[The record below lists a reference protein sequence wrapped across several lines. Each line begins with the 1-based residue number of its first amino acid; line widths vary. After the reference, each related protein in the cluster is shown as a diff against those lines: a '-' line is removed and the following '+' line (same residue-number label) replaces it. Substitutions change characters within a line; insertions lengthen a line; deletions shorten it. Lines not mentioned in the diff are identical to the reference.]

1 MRSKCNW
8 NYACCVGGFV
18 AKAIPAA
25 CVSLA
30 LLVPANAQFW
40 GSWDYPQRQQP
51 RQQSNPFGG
60 WFGQPEYRPQYRPRE
75 REAPPQYRKRQR
87 EAPSQ
92 AREREGDQ
100 PDYSRAPAPRRKQ
113 NAGVTTPVV
122 VMGDAMADWLA
133 YGLEEAFAEQPE
145 IAVVRKHRT
154 TSGLIRYEPGR
165 ETEWAQIAREIIAAE
180 KPKFIVMMIG
190 MNDRQ
195 EIRERTRAPAAPG
208 RGAARGN
215 APAPAVPVA
224 QPPQSD
230 ATRKAQ
236 QSADEQNPELQESG
250 KPSNEAPEEPA
261 HPPTAVGT
269 FEFHTEKWEAA
280 YIKRIDATIAV
291 LKSGGVPVL
300 WVGLPAQR
308 SNRATKESA
317 YLNELFRQRAEK
329 AGIIYVDVWDSFVD
343 DDGRYTAHGPDFE
356 GQTRRLRS
364 GDGVYFTRAGA
375 RKLAHYVERE
385 IERHNNRAIPV
396 ALPVPE
402 PRSRAPQPKGPAE
415 RPLAGPVVPLTTLS
429 GETNELLGGSGPPQA
444 VADPIASRVLTKG
457 ESLPAPR
464 GRADDFTWPPSDV
477 VTAEPTTTGT
487 TPMASAPTSTAA
499 SHTTT
504 GEGHGRSS
512 ARRAKEE
519 GAAERPLPVRRR
531 PRAADD
537 APARR

>member
-75 REAPPQYRKRQR
+75 REAPPQYRERVR
-87 EAPSQ
+87 ED
-92 AREREGDQ
+92 EQ
-100 PDYSRAPAPRRKQ
+100 PDYSRAPAPPRKQ

-145 IAVVRKHRT
+145 MGVVRKHRT

-190 MNDRQ
+190 VNDRQ

-230 ATRKAQ
+230 ATRKAK
-236 QSADEQNPELQESG
+236 QSADEQNAELQ
-250 KPSNEAPEEPA
+250 
-261 HPPTAVGT
+261 
-269 FEFHTEKWEAA
+269 
-280 YIKRIDATIAV
+280 
-291 LKSGGVPVL
+291 
-300 WVGLPAQR
+300 
-308 SNRATKESA
+308 
-317 YLNELFRQRAEK
+317 
-329 AGIIYVDVWDSFVD
+329 DS
-343 DDGRYTAHGPDFE
+343 
-356 GQTRRLRS
+356 
-364 GDGVYFTRAGA
+364 
-375 RKLAHYVERE
+375 
-385 IERHNNRAIPV
+385 
-396 ALPVPE
+396 
-402 PRSRAPQPKGPAE
+402 
-415 RPLAGPVVPLTTLS
+415 
-429 GETNELLGGSGPPQA
+429 
-444 VADPIASRVLTKG
+444 
-457 ESLPAPR
+457 
-464 GRADDFTWPPSDV
+464 
-477 VTAEPTTTGT
+477 
-487 TPMASAPTSTAA
+487 
-499 SHTTT
+499 
-504 GEGHGRSS
+504 
-512 ARRAKEE
+512 
-519 GAAERPLPVRRR
+519 
-531 PRAADD
+531 
-537 APARR
+537 